1 MALGCQQW
9 GQNNR
14 CLQNGSVLSV
24 GLRWGVMRRCNHYG
38 SGVLLHPGIQSSP
51 QGCPEGLQ
59 GLETPWTALPSA
71 SGQRAGRAR
80 GWRVLVA
87 TKPDTN
93 SSRNSISTGFD
104 RIILSGD
111 IGLLVFSA
119 SWTHQLIIHCP
130 KLTGQSCRLR
140 NGGVIHLPFASA
152 GGKQSARA

>member
-1 MALGCQQW
+1 MVVGAGIAGECGIGLPAVGPEQQMFAKW
-9 GQNNR
+9 F
-14 CLQNGSVLSV
+14 CLSV

-87 TKPDTN
+87 TQNQTP
-93 SSRNSISTGFD
+93 IQVG
-104 RIILSGD
+104 ILSPQD
-111 IGLLVFSA
+111 
-119 SWTHQLIIHCP
+119 
-130 KLTGQSCRLR
+130 LTGLFCQGIS
-140 NGGVIHLPFASA
+140 GY
-152 GGKQSARA
+152 

>member
-1 MALGCQQW
+1 MD
-9 GQNNR
+9 
-14 CLQNGSVLSV
+14 
-24 GLRWGVMRRCNHYG
+24 
-38 SGVLLHPGIQSSP
+38 SP
-51 QGCPEGLQ
+51 TFCVRTKGWESK
-59 GLETPWTALPSA
+59 GLEGVSCD
-71 SGQRAGRAR
+71 
-80 GWRVLVA
+80 